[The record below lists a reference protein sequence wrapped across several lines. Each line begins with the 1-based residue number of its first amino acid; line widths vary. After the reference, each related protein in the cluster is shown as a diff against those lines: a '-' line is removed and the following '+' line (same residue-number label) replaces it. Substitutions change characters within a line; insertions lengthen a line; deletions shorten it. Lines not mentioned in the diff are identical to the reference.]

1 MFVDTVFFIGPFLLF
16 THINSYQ
23 SRARTEKNNNHNAVS
38 FLEQIKQHFSMY
50 NVFIDCVTKLTVP
63 SFRNLIDKKSQTFFL
78 NRKHTDIK
86 TISLFHSYKKDPE
99 NVTSSLCVLNFMVSM
114 RTELC
119 CSGWLDSQPF
129 LLYLIFPINIDNYMN
144 IYLRFY
150 RIYILSIP
158 VS

>member
-63 SFRNLIDKKSQTFFL
+63 SFRNLIDKNHKPFF
-78 NRKHTDIK
+78 
-86 TISLFHSYKKDPE
+86 
-99 NVTSSLCVLNFMVSM
+99 
-114 RTELC
+114 
-119 CSGWLDSQPF
+119 
-129 LLYLIFPINIDNYMN
+129 
-144 IYLRFY
+144 
-150 RIYILSIP
+150 
-158 VS
+158 